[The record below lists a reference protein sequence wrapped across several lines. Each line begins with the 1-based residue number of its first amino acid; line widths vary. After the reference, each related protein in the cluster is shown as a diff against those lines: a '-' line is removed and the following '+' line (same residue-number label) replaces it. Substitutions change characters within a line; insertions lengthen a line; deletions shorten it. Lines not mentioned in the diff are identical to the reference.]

1 MTMLGTRLSRNRMLM
16 LLMLVFT
23 AGNVLSALAPSFA
36 VLLGGRVI
44 TSFTHGAFFGIGA
57 VVAAEL
63 VSPERRS
70 KAVAFMFSGLAL
82 ANLVGVPLGTWLG
95 TAAGWRATFAAIS
108 VLGVLTIAAIALL
121 VPQLPRPEGVHLRD
135 EFKADRRQNGRPRPY
150 AHRVHRTRRARGGTA
165 DLRRH
170 AARAAARRRQRVRHR
185 PARHGHRTPLQTV
198 VLQRASTAPTL
209 ASAINIGAFNLGNA
223 IAAWLGGLA
232 IGAGFGYASVNWV
245 GALMTLAGLGLAALS
260 VVLSRQNPRSARS
273 VAQAIIEQ
281 PG

>member
-1 MTMLGTRLSRNRMLM
+1 MSSRRIGGKMADRALM
-16 LLMLVFT
+16 PTVFT
-23 AGNVLSALAPSFA
+23 ALGALVVALLTFVATPHVQPLAVVNVF
-36 VLLGGRVI
+36 VIGLLGMA
-44 TSFTHGAFFGIGA
+44 T
-57 VVAAEL
+57 
-63 VSPERRS
+63 
-70 KAVAFMFSGLAL
+70 
-82 ANLVGVPLGTWLG
+82 VP
-95 TAAGWRATFAAIS
+95 
-108 VLGVLTIAAIALL
+108 
-121 VPQLPRPEGVHLRD
+121 
-135 EFKADRRQNGRPRPY
+135 
-150 AHRVHRTRRARGGTA
+150 
-165 DLRRH
+165 
-170 AARAAARRRQRVRHR
+170 
-185 PARHGHRTPLQTV
+185 PLQTV